1 MVRSHQTNRISR
13 SVAVGTV
20 TILVGI
26 VLAIVFALQP
36 WRTCPEDDVPAG
48 CAALPQDVLGMM
60 LGVFIILGGAA
71 VLLVGS
77 LRRRK
82 DV

>member
-13 SVAVGTV
+13 NVAVGAVTV
-20 TILVGI
+20 LVGV

-36 WRTCPEDDVPAG
+36 WRICPEDDVPAG

-60 LGVFIILGGAA
+60 LGMCIILGGAA
-71 VLLVGS
+71 ALVVGS
-77 LRRRK
+77 LRRGK

>member
-1 MVRSHQTNRISR
+1 MVRSHQTNPISR
-13 SVAVGTV
+13 YGAVGAVTV
-20 TILVGI
+20 LVGM

-48 CAALPQDVLGMM
+48 CAAIPQDVLGMM

-71 VLLVGS
+71 VLVFGS
-77 LRRRK
+77 LRRRE
-82 DV
+82 DA